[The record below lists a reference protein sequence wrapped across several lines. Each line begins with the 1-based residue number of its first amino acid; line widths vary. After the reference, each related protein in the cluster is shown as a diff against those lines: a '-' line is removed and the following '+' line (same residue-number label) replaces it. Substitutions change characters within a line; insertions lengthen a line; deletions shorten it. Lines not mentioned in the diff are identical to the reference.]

1 MASTRSRPYAPRL
14 RVPRRP
20 GIPCPDLGALR
31 GPARRT
37 LAVRTVL
44 GVALVAV
51 LASAVLSA
59 KRLDV
64 RQGGFLPVG
73 SSGVVVLDL
82 STSVSET
89 AGRRIHRVLG
99 EIVRADEPAGLVLF
113 SDTAY
118 EAVPPGSR
126 GVELRPFLR
135 YYAPRATERGRSFGP
150 RPLRS
155 RVTPWVEAFRG
166 GTRISAGLR
175 LARSI
180 LERDGLDE
188 GSVLLVSDLKFSP
201 FDLSD
206 LTGTLID
213 YRVDRIPLR
222 IVPLFASSSD
232 RKVFSRLLG
241 EDALVSWDELRF
253 AGGATANTSL
263 AGVVPR
269 DLVLIGLLLL
279 ALLAVN
285 ELACA
290 RLSLPSLGT
299 RPAREG
305 DP

>member
-1 MASTRSRPYAPRL
+1 MASAGSRPYLRRP
-14 RVPRRP
+14 RVPRRA
-20 GIPCPDLGALR
+20 GIPYPDLGALR
-31 GPARRT
+31 APARRT
-37 LAVRTVL
+37 LVVRAVL
-44 GVALVAV
+44 GLALVAV
-51 LASAVLSA
+51 LASAVVSA

-73 SSGVVVLDL
+73 SSGIVVLDL

-89 AGRRIHRVLG
+89 AGSRIHRVLG

-135 YYAPRATERGRSFGP
+135 YYAPRATARRSLGP

-175 LARSI
+175 LARS
-180 LERDGLDE
+180 LLRRDGLDD

-206 LTGTLID
+206 LTETLID
-213 YRVDRIPLR
+213 YRVERIPLR

-263 AGVVPR
+263 AGVAPR

-279 ALLAVN
+279 SLLAVN

-290 RLSLPSLGT
+290 RLSLPSLRT
-299 RPAREG
+299 RPAPEG